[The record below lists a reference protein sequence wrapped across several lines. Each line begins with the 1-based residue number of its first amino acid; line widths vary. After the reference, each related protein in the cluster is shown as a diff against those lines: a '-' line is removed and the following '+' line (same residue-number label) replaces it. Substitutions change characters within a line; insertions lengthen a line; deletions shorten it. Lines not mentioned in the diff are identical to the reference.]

1 MKKELLEK
9 EIVKKENTK
18 KENVGKSFSERVIE
32 AALSIPS
39 GRVTTYGRLA
49 RACGARPMAS

>member
-32 AALSIPS
+32 STLSIPS

-49 RACGARPMAS
+49 RDYGAGHMAS